1 MLVNV
6 EKQAIEDAFAAEIGR
21 AYQVML
27 AAYIAAEG
35 DAKQQDKAAEKFR
48 SLVMLAR
55 EVRERAVKQ
64 L

>member
-1 MLVNV
+1 MVNV

-35 DAKQQDKAAEKFR
+35 DAKQQDKAADKFR
-48 SLVMLAR
+48 SLVVLAR
-55 EVRERAVKQ
+55 EVKGRAEGQ